1 MKRAPALALLA
12 CLFVLTATACYRTRY
27 VNLPLVSQLPQPFS
41 EKQSPRTSGWQSF
54 FVYGWA
60 PGERV
65 IDASAACGGPDKV
78 ESIETRRRFVQGLI
92 ATFAGYSVV
101 NIYSPYE
108 GKVICEGR
116 IER

>member
-1 MKRAPALALLA
+1 MKRAPAVALLA
-12 CLFVLTATACYRTRY
+12 CLLVSIATACYRTRY
-27 VNLPLVSQLPQPFS
+27 VNLPLVSQLPQPSS
-41 EKQSPRTSGWQSF
+41 ETQPPPSSGWHNF

-65 IDASAACGGPDKV
+65 IDASAACGGADKV
-78 ESIETRRRFVQGLI
+78 ESVETRRRFVQGLI

-116 IER
+116 IKR